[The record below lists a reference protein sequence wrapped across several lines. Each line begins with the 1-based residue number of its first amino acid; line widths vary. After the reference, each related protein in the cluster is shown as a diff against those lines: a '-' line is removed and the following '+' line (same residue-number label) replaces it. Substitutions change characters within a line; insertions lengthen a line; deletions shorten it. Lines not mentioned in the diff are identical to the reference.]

1 VLLPLLLVLVWL
13 RGLEAAQT
21 NAPPGNRFLLIV
33 DTSKAMERRAGA
45 VLQSVQDLFQNGL
58 APRLAA
64 GDTLGVWTFN
74 QQLFTG
80 RFPLQHWWTTNGPEI
95 QNRVLGFLREQ
106 KYENLSSLDSVLP
119 ALHGLIRQSPALNV
133 ILISDGSDAIRGT
146 PFDEAINVV
155 FNKWSA
161 TQRKANLPLL
171 TLLSARNG
179 SVADFSVSPAPWPL
193 EWPAALAAKP
203 ATSAVPTSTE
213 PAVSNLPPVAPAV
226 VASAQATLPAPP
238 VPQPQAA
245 DPAVPG
251 VPLALGAAS
260 SNSARLVQAG
270 NPSDQKP
277 DPSAAPA
284 VAPSAVKSDAPT
296 SNPPPAPPAAP
307 PEVKSAQLEPGTQAP
322 AGADANKAP
331 SNQSS
336 DATPPTPVVST
347 TVKATVPS
355 TVDREPP
362 TPTTASSPVAISAP
376 EPATSQT
383 KPSRTDSSIPVVTQR
398 LPPSAPTE
406 VAQGGSLRP
415 SRIGFL
421 IGAVVLAVV
430 GLGTFYFLRRRT
442 SPSPHISLITQSFER
457 EKKE

>member
-119 ALHGLIRQSPALNV
+119 ALHGLIRQSPALTV

-146 PFDEAINVV
+146 PFDEAINGV

-179 SVADFSVSPAPWPL
+179 GVADFSVSPAPWPL

-203 ATSAVPTSTE
+203 PTSAVTTSAE
-213 PAVSNLPPVAPAV
+213 LAVSNLPPVVPAV
-226 VASAQATLPAPP
+226 VASAQSTLPAPV
-238 VPQPQAA
+238 VPQTQPAE
-245 DPAVPG
+245 PAVPG
-251 VPLALGAAS
+251 APSALAAS
-260 SNSARLVQAG
+260 STNSAPLVQAG
-270 NPSDQKP
+270 NPNDQKP
-277 DPSAAPA
+277 APIAAPA
-284 VAPSAVKSDAPT
+284 VAPSAVKAEAPT
-296 SNPPPAPPAAP
+296 LNPPPAASATQPEPVSRVQTGAEAKKPPANQA
-307 PEVKSAQLEPGTQAP
+307 SEPS
-322 AGADANKAP
+322 P
-331 SNQSS
+331 SNPFEP
-336 DATPPTPVVST
+336 A

-355 TVDREPP
+355 TVDREPA
-362 TPTTASSPVAISAP
+362 TPTKVSSPVATSSP
-376 EPATSQT
+376 QPATART
-383 KPSRTDSSIPVVTQR
+383 NPSSTDAPIAPTAQR
-398 LPPSAPTE
+398 PPPSAQSE
-406 VAQGGSLRP
+406 VASAGSLRP
-415 SRIGFL
+415 GRIGFL
-421 IGAVVLAVV
+421 IGAIILPVV
-430 GLGTFYFLRRRT
+430 GLGTFYFLRRRA
-442 SPSPHISLITQSFER
+442 SPAPHISLITQSFER